1 MVDLDGDFRVFRW
14 ENSASRGWLN
24 VCLTGQ
30 MVQPSLS
37 RWVASSSN
45 LELWYEEKKL
55 RHCCTKLSCN
65 WVELVVFCSCPTW
78 VEVDVPP

>member
-24 VCLTGQ
+24 VCLTRQ
-30 MVQPSLS
+30 MVQPSFA

-45 LELWYEEKKL
+45 LELWYEEK
-55 RHCCTKLSCN
+55 
-65 WVELVVFCSCPTW
+65 
-78 VEVDVPP
+78 